1 MIGSAIGAGYAPGKD
16 WKMKV
21 FLTASA
27 VAIVIAIGSVFV
39 LNTVQEPVSVAYAT
53 SGVRL

>member
-1 MIGSAIGAGYAPGKD
+1 
-16 WKMKV
+16 MKL

-27 VAIVIAIGSVFV
+27 VAIVIAIVSVFV
-39 LNTVQEPVSVAYAT
+39 LNSVQESVSVAYAT

>member
-1 MIGSAIGAGYAPGKD
+1 MTQSAIGAGYALGED

-27 VAIVIAIGSVFV
+27 VAIVIAIVSVFV
-39 LNTVQEPVSVAYAT
+39 LNSVQEPVSVAYAT

>member
-1 MIGSAIGAGYAPGKD
+1 
-16 WKMKV
+16 MKV

-27 VAIVIAIGSVFV
+27 VAIVIAIVSVFV
-39 LNTVQEPVSVAYAT
+39 LNAVQEPVSVAYAT

>member
-1 MIGSAIGAGYAPGKD
+1 MDGKRIGAAWSPGED

-27 VAIVIAIGSVFV
+27 VAIVIAIVSVFV
-39 LNTVQEPVSVAYAT
+39 LNAVQVPVSVAYAT

>member
-1 MIGSAIGAGYAPGKD
+1 
-16 WKMKV
+16 MKV

-27 VAIVIAIGSVFV
+27 FAIIIAIVSVYA
-39 LNTVQEPVSVAYAT
+39 LNAVQEPVSVAYAT

>member
-1 MIGSAIGAGYAPGKD
+1 
-16 WKMKV
+16 MKV

-39 LNTVQEPVSVAYAT
+39 LSAVQEPVSVAYAT

>member
-1 MIGSAIGAGYAPGKD
+1 
-16 WKMKV
+16 MKV

-27 VAIVIAIGSVFV
+27 VAIVIAIGSVYV
-39 LNTVQEPVSVAYAT
+39 LNGMQESVSVAFAT